1 MNVDL
6 AKVELQ
12 LAEVRANLA
21 ALLTAQSKGPFFYK
35 KERKSVILLSSSE
48 RKRTNLFIH

>member
-6 AKVELQ
+6 AKEEPQ

-21 ALLTAQSKGPFFYK
+21 ALLTAQSEGPFFYN
-35 KERKSVILLSSSE
+35 KERKSVFLLSLSE
-48 RKRTNLFIH
+48 RKRTNLFMH